1 MKRDDYIDFHAVEEK
16 HLAIHGRLVNWGTW
30 CNGSTASSTSPMFR
44 LYIASAQAR
53 SHDGV
58 TYGVS
63 SVDRLDAT
71 AIAKAVAALPES
83 HRSAVNWCYVRPVSP
98 KRAAQSIGTS
108 LDGLMQLLR
117 DGRQMLINR
126 NA

>member
-1 MKRDDYIDFHAVEEK
+1 MRRDDYIDFHQVEEK
-16 HLAIHGRLVNWGTW
+16 HLAIHARLVNWGTW
-30 CNGSTASSTSPMFR
+30 CNGTAPSSTSPMFR

-53 SHDGV
+53 SRDGA
-58 TYGVS
+58 TFGVS

-71 AIAKAVAALPES
+71 KIAKAVVALPEK
-83 HRSAVNWCYVRPVSP
+83 HRDAVNWCYVRPVAP
-98 KRAAQSIGTS
+98 IRAARAIGTS